1 MNELNTILDL
11 KQFFFLTEIES
22 ILIRKWNKDTLLKSL
37 PLKIDGL
44 YLSFLYVYVQFNIF
58 LNIFI
63 LS

>member
-44 YLSFLYVYVQFNIF
+44 YLSFLYVYVQFN
-58 LNIFI
+58 
-63 LS
+63 